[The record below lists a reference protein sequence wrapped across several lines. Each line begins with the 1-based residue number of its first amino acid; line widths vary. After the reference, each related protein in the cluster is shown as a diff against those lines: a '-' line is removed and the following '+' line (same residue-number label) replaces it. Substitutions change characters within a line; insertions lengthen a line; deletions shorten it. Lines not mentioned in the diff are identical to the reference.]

1 MKYAI
6 QISDGPTQSSSAR
19 IACQFIRA
27 ALEAGHEI
35 VRVFFYS
42 EGIYNAFALS
52 VPGDEWSGPD
62 WPGLVRRYGV
72 ELVFCST
79 AAERRGMLRSSG
91 AYGGDLP
98 PVEGFRS
105 GGLGLWMDA
114 CLSADRVIQ
123 FGG

>member
-19 IACQFIRA
+19 TAYQFIRA

-52 VPGDEWSGPD
+52 LPGDEWSCPD
-62 WPGLVRRYGV
+62 WSGLARRHGV

-91 AYGGDLP
+91 AYGGDLS
-98 PVEGFRS
+98 PVEGFRA